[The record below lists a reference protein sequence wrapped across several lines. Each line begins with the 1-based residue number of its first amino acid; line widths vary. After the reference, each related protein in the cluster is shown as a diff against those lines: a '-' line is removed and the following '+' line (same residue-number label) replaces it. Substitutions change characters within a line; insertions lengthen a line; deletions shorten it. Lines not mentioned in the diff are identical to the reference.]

1 LSYGGTDQSEGH
13 YNKMNGKAKV
23 KRLSFKKSFLFLTII
38 ALFLF
43 PVGAAIG
50 QEAAEPAKKTEALVP
65 RSELDRLKAEW
76 EAVREQQVQ
85 MIREKEDQ
93 LEKLKEEIFSRM
105 KIQDGPPVASNK
117 KELEAQKDSLQADR
131 LKFFVETSRQKESLR
146 QLQAA
151 LDEKTKQFEAERS
164 RFEQEKKTV
173 AA

>member
-1 LSYGGTDQSEGH
+1 
-13 YNKMNGKAKV
+13 
-23 KRLSFKKSFLFLTII
+23 
-38 ALFLF
+38 
-43 PVGAAIG
+43 
-50 QEAAEPAKKTEALVP
+50 
-65 RSELDRLKAEW
+65 
-76 EAVREQQVQ
+76 

>member
-1 LSYGGTDQSEGH
+1 
-13 YNKMNGKAKV
+13 MMGKAKV
-23 KRLSFKKSFLFLTII
+23 KRLSFKKSFLFLTIT

-50 QEAAEPAKKTEALVP
+50 QEAAEPAKKPEALVP
-65 RSELDRLKAEW
+65 RGELDRLKAEW

-93 LEKLKEEIFSRM
+93 LEKLKEEIFSKM
-105 KIQDGPPVASNK
+105 QLQNGPPVAGNK
-117 KELEAQKDSLQADR
+117 KELEAQRASLQADR
-131 LKFFVETSRQKESLR
+131 LKFFVETSQQKESLHK
-146 QLQAA
+146 LQAA
-151 LDEKTKQFEAERS
+151 LDEKTKQLEAERS